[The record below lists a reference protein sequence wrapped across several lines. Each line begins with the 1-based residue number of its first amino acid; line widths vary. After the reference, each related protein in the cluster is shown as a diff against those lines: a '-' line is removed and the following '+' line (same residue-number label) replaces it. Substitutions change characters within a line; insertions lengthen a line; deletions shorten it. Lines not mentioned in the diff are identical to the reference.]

1 MGLLTVGDG
10 WFSLGLEK
18 LMDGEVD
25 ALFVVIISPSSAV
38 LLKLA
43 SWFAILF
50 PRNSAWVDRDPIL
63 IKFSSS

>member
-1 MGLLTVGDG
+1 
-10 WFSLGLEK
+10 
-18 LMDGEVD
+18 MDGEVD

-43 SWFAILF
+43 SWFTILF

-63 IKFSSS
+63 IKFGSS